1 MPTLW
6 PFAVAIGLFLAMLA
20 HLLPAP
26 SAVLTVRVMSALAFA
41 IAVIF
46 SIPGVA

>member
-1 MPTLW
+1 MELYW
-6 PFAVAIGLFLAMLA
+6 FAVATGLFLAVLA

-26 SAVLTVRVMSALAFA
+26 SAVLTVRVLAALAFA